1 MIFFY
6 IDADGTIAVGSDQIK
21 VTAPRDVVK
30 APKSNDEERVEKNEL
45 FNFSEKRK
53 TFPQEMDR
61 VGLN

>member
-21 VTAPRDVVK
+21 VTTPRNVVK
-30 APKSNDEERVEKNEL
+30 APKNNGKKPVEKNKP

-53 TFPQEMDR
+53 PFSQEIDR